1 MKAPE
6 TARRLSGGP
15 EVPEPG
21 LRYRVPVSLELLTTE
36 IDVSTRGDD
45 HVLDLTADVQALVDR
60 HRLAE
65 GHVLVF
71 VPGSTAGL
79 TTVEYEPG
87 LVHDLPAMFE
97 RIAPRAG
104 RYQHEEAW
112 HDGNG
117 HSHCRASLL
126 GPSLT
131 VPVKGGRLLLGTW
144 QQIVLIDFDN
154 RPRDRRLVVQM
165 WGRTGT

>member
-1 MKAPE
+1 VA
-6 TARRLSGGP
+6 
-15 EVPEPG
+15 
-21 LRYRVPVSLELLTTE
+21 LELLTTE
-36 IDVSTRGDD
+36 IQVSTRGDD
-45 HVLDLTADVQALVDR
+45 HVLDLTADVQAVVDS

-65 GHVLVF
+65 GNVLLF
-71 VPGSTAGL
+71 VAGSTAGL

-87 LVHDLPAMFE
+87 LVRDLPAMFE
-97 RIAPRAG
+97 RIAPRGA
-104 RYQHEEAW
+104 RYHHEEAW

-126 GPSLT
+126 GPTLT

-154 RPRDRRLVVQM
+154 RPRDRQLVVQM
-165 WGRTGT
+165 WGRRGS